1 MQSLEN
7 ANQRAP
13 WAETHSELA
22 ENLRN
27 QPKKR
32 EKSGN
37 KAQEVFALL
46 VSG

>member
-1 MQSLEN
+1 MQTLER

-13 WAETHSELA
+13 WAESHSELA

-27 QPKKR
+27 RPKKR

-46 VSG
+46 VRG